1 MIKNTNQKEI
11 NDLFQGIINTIDLV
25 FLNDFYTETNS
36 LVDVRKI
43 IKKWYDDFKK
53 YNTLTNIKAKDL
65 EFVDLE
71 ITNFFDIYITNEP
84 MSHNYTEILSHSI
97 SVLEKYWKDEINSGI
112 ELQKIIDEMKIHLQ
126 NILIKINKLSLKK
139 KENIDVIKKE
149 IHKINDYLCKHSDIT
164 NIDLKIVKEISNLIY
179 DLNFNNSFCK
189 QTDFISNQFYAFE
202 FLLQKYLFSIRR
214 RICKT
219 KTTTPIN

>member
-71 ITNFFDIYITNEP
+71 ITNFFD
-84 MSHNYTEILSHSI
+84 
-97 SVLEKYWKDEINSGI
+97 
-112 ELQKIIDEMKIHLQ
+112 
-126 NILIKINKLSLKK
+126 
-139 KENIDVIKKE
+139 
-149 IHKINDYLCKHSDIT
+149 
-164 NIDLKIVKEISNLIY
+164 
-179 DLNFNNSFCK
+179 NFSF
-189 QTDFISNQFYAFE
+189 T
-202 FLLQKYLFSIRR
+202 
-214 RICKT
+214 
-219 KTTTPIN
+219 